1 MLLYYHGTVKIEV
14 LIMGFK
20 CGIVGLPNVGKSTL
34 FTALSNFPVER
45 ANFPFCTIEPN
56 KGIVPLED
64 RRLIQVGEIVG
75 AQKITP
81 ATLTM
86 IDIAGL
92 IKGAS
97 KGEGLGNRFL
107 ANIREMDLLLHV
119 VRGFYSPDV
128 PHLTGNP
135 SPRRDIEI
143 VELELILADLAV
155 LEKRLDRTAK
165 SLRGGS
171 KELLRE
177 KSILEQLVQHLNDG
191 KPVRSFPVD
200 TGDRELIKSWQL
212 LTEKPVIFVVN
223 IGEESLESNDY
234 QAVIEETRE
243 VAEEREAPYLS
254 ICASLEVEM
263 LSLEDGEKE
272 FFLQEY
278 GVKESGLSKVTRL
291 GYSCLDLLTFFTI
304 KGKETRAW
312 PVKKGATAREGAGKV
327 HSDMER
333 GFIAAEVIQWQELLH
348 AGSLAMARERGIL
361 RLEGKDYLVQD
372 GDVIS
377 FRFNI

>member
-1 MLLYYHGTVKIEV
+1 
-14 LIMGFK
+14 MGFK

-56 KGIVPLED
+56 KGIIPLDDD
-64 RRLIQVGEIVG
+64 RLLQVGGIV
-75 AQKITP
+75 AAEKITP

-86 IDIAGL
+86 VDIAGL

-119 VRGFYSPDV
+119 VRGFHSPDI
-128 PHLTGNP
+128 PHLTGEP

-155 LEKRLDRTAK
+155 VEKRLEKTVK
-165 SLRGGS
+165 SLRGGT
-171 KELLRE
+171 KELLQE
-177 KSILEQLVQHLNDG
+177 KTLLEQLVRHLNSG
-191 KPVRSFPVD
+191 KPARSLPAGSD
-200 TGDRELIKSWQL
+200 ELEQIKSWQL
-212 LTEKPVIFVVN
+212 LTEKPVIFIVN
-223 IGEESLESNDY
+223 IGEESLGSSDY
-234 QAVIEETRE
+234 QAVMQEAQEAA
-243 VAEEREAPYLS
+243 AERGAPFLS

-263 LSLEDGEKE
+263 LSLEKDEKE
-272 FFLQEY
+272 LFLQEY
-278 GVKESGLSKVTRL
+278 GIKESGLLQVTRL

-312 PVKKGATAREGAGKV
+312 PVKKGATAREGAGKI

-333 GFIAAEVIQWQELLH
+333 GFIAAEVIQWQELVE
-348 AGSLAMARERGIL
+348 AGSLAVARERGIL
-361 RLEGKDYLVQD
+361 RLEGRDYPIQD

-377 FRFNI
+377 FRFNV